1 MTVGARGRGT
11 AAGMTVAD
19 LAESL
24 GTTVRALRHYED
36 VLLLNPARDTRQTR
50 LYGPEDRARAEMI
63 VVLRRADIP
72 LKSIEAAV
80 KGRSAFDTSRVA
92 DLLEDRLAAARAQ
105 VAEIERLLPA
115 LRSGDLWRYE
125 YPVRPG
131 DDRELRMASKTADSS
146 AQP

>member
-1 MTVGARGRGT
+1 MAVGGRGT
-11 AAGMTVAD
+11 AAAMTVAD

-36 VLLLNPARDTRQTR
+36 VLLLNPARDARQTR

-72 LKSIEAAV
+72 LKSIEVAV
-80 KGRSAFDTSRVA
+80 NGRSAFDTNRVA
-92 DLLEDRLAAARAQ
+92 DLLEDRLAVARAQ

-115 LRSGDLWRYE
+115 LRSGDLWRFE
-125 YPVRPG
+125 YPARPG
-131 DDRELRMASKTADSS
+131 EDRERRTALKSADSP